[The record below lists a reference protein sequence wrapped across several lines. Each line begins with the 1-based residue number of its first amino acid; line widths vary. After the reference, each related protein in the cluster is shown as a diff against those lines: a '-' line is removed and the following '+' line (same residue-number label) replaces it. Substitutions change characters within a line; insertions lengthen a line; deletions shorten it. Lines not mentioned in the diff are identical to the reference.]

1 MKGWLFAAFAGLALS
16 LAATGA
22 NAQTEV
28 PGSRLPV
35 STLQNTVFLSGLP
48 VTGVQDGGAN
58 PFTSFAFRGGAMVSP
73 RGAGLAGLDASLPS
87 FGLGNGW
94 SGRLDADVIFKANFA
109 GINTIVPV
117 TINQVYYSNPTATGQ
132 VGYIGGGAGFIF
144 GGKTRFTGKLLV
156 GFEFSRRLGAEANV
170 FLNSEDTIVSVLGR
184 LKL

>member
-1 MKGWLFAAFAGLALS
+1 MKGWLFAVFVGLALS
-16 LAATGA
+16 LVAASA

-28 PGSRLPV
+28 SGSRQPFT
-35 STLQNTVFLSGLP
+35 SLQNTVFLRGLQ
-48 VTGVQDGGAN
+48 VMGVQDGGSN

-73 RGAGLAGLDASLPS
+73 RGAGLAGIDASLPALT
-87 FGLGNGW
+87 LGNGW

-132 VGYIGGGAGFIF
+132 VGYLGGGVGFIF

-156 GFEFSRRLGAEANV
+156 GYDFSRRLGAEANV